1 MAALFFSVIK
11 YLGGAE
17 VQFPT
22 QRFFSKHFL
31 KLCILLQGLCLKVQY
46 CKNRYAVGM

>member
-17 VQFPT
+17 VQFPS
-22 QRFFSKHFL
+22 QRFFFAS
-31 KLCILLQGLCLKVQY
+31 IS
-46 CKNRYAVGM
+46 